1 MWLLLA
7 FSSAALLGFYDVS
20 KKQALKDNAVLPV
33 LLLNTFFSSLLFLP
47 VILASAGGFGWFEG
61 TPMHCGGGDLHAHAL
76 VLVKSAL
83 VLSSWI
89 FGYFA
94 LKHLPL
100 TIVGPIN
107 ATRPVMVLV
116 GAMLIYGERLNACQW
131 IGVLLAVA
139 SLFLLGRSS
148 RKEGV
153 DFRNNLWILLLAVAA
168 VLGAAS
174 GLYDKFI
181 SRQLHPMF
189 VQSWYT
195 LYQFAMMAVTV
206 AILHLPRRN
215 RTTPFHW
222 SWAIP
227 LISLFLSAADLC
239 YFFAL
244 SQDGAMIS
252 MVSMIRRGSVV
263 ISFLFGALLF
273 RERNLSAKIVDL
285 ILILIGMVFLWAGSL
300 Q

>member
-7 FSSAALLGFYDVS
+7 FASATLLGFYDVS
-20 KKQALKDNAVLPV
+20 KKQALKQNAVLPV

-47 VILASAGGFGWFEG
+47 VILCSFYDGGWLQG
-61 TPMHCGGGDLHAHAL
+61 TPFYCVTGDLYAHAL
-76 VLVKSAL
+76 VAIKSII
-83 VLSSWI
+83 VLLSWV

-107 ATRPVMVLV
+107 ATRPVMVLL
-116 GAMLIYGERLNACQW
+116 GAMLIYGERLNFYQW
-131 IGVLLAVA
+131 VGVLLAIF

-153 DFRNNLWILLLAVAA
+153 DFRKNIWILLLAIAA
-168 VLGAAS
+168 VLGAIS

-181 SRQLHPMF
+181 SRQLEPMF

-195 LYQFAMMAVTV
+195 LYQFILMAITV
-206 AILHLPRRN
+206 SVIWLPRRKQ
-215 RTTPFHW
+215 TTPFHW

-244 SQDGAMIS
+244 SHEEAMIS
-252 MVSMIRRGSVV
+252 IVSMVRRGSVIV
-263 ISFLFGALLF
+263 SFAFGAMLF
-273 RERNLSAKIVDL
+273 HERNLKAKAIDL
-285 ILILIGMVFLWAGSL
+285 ILILIGMIFLWLGSM
-300 Q
+300 